1 MQART
6 ILRPGV
12 LLAGLST
19 GLLLSAGVEARGEA
33 RPDEVVITRTHD
45 ALELARENDTAID
58 YYRSEEALAR
68 RTLEDLSRVRMPT
81 VQAAISSSQNRVQH
95 QADAHGVEVQVAASM
110 PLYDGGRRA
119 ARRNAASAELGILAI
134 QREEHEAQRAKGVVE
149 LLAAYDFAVQ
159 AAHIEQQHYRR
170 SQLELEARAHDHE
183 LGLLT
188 DYEFRVMELSV
199 ERAALE
205 AEARRS
211 AAEDLRTRLRL
222 VLGLAEPVALT
233 IHPTFSLDSGL
244 PLLRNDFG
252 FLLSAALRSDATI
265 RRLRFER
272 DRTVA
277 LLDAAPRALSPVVE
291 GTAGLSMR
299 GDPLPLTS
307 PALRFD
313 LRVSWP
319 ALRSGSLGIGGGVV
333 FDAGNTAS
341 RALSVQTGSSTRR
354 QSQATLTRRRMDA
367 TQAESALE
375 QGERALEIWIRS
387 TIRDYAHLSTVL
399 AADREASDLAALLLV
414 RTRRDAADGRRRA
427 TAVLDAEYNLAQ
439 ARMAELETA
448 FEIVQLYQQLQ
459 FRTGLAQ
466 P

>member
-1 MQART
+1 MQPRT

-12 LLAGLST
+12 ILAGLAT
-19 GLLLSAGVEARGEA
+19 GFLLSAGVEARGEA
-33 RPDEVVITRTHD
+33 HPDAVVITRTHD
-45 ALELARENDTAID
+45 ALELARENDTTID
-58 YYRSEEALAR
+58 YYRSEETIAR
-68 RTLEDLSRVRMPT
+68 RTLEDLSRVRVPT
-81 VQAAISSSQNRVQH
+81 VQGTISSSQNRVRH

-110 PLYDGGRRA
+110 PLYDGGRRT

-134 QREEHEAQRAKGVVE
+134 QREEHESQRANGVVE

-159 AAHIEQQHYRR
+159 AARIEQQHYRR
-170 SQLELEARAHDHE
+170 SQVELEARARDHE

-188 DYEFRVMELSV
+188 GYELRAMELSV

-205 AEARRS
+205 AEARGS
-211 AAEDLRTRLRL
+211 SAEDLHTRLRL
-222 VLGLAEPVALT
+222 VLGVAEPVVLT
-233 IHPTFSLDSGL
+233 IHPTFSLDSD
-244 PLLRNDFG
+244 PPIVQNDPV
-252 FLLSAALRSDATI
+252 FLLSAALRSDATM

-272 DRTVA
+272 ERTFA

-319 ALRSGSLGIGGGVV
+319 ALRSGSLGLGGGVV
-333 FDAGNTAS
+333 FDAGDTVS

-354 QSQATLTRRRMDA
+354 QSQAALTRRRMDA
-367 TQAESALE
+367 AQADLALE
-375 QGERALEIWIRS
+375 QGERALEIWIHS
-387 TIRDYAHLSTVL
+387 TLRDYAHLSAVL
-399 AADREASDLAALLLV
+399 AADRQASDLAELLLA

-427 TAVLDAEYNLAQ
+427 TAVLDAEHNLAQ
-439 ARMAELETA
+439 ARLAELETA
-448 FEIVQLYQQLQ
+448 FEMVQLYQQLQ